1 MLRKVELTFGCLY
14 RSSNILKRFSSLL
27 GHLEAGSSRVVEDD
41 WDVAA
46 PSALTTHAGDEVV
59 YPSVRSSGMD
69 TM

>member
-14 RSSNILKRFSSLL
+14 RSSNILATIFIVAGTSRSRSS
-27 GHLEAGSSRVVEDD
+27 GVVEDD

-46 PSALTTHAGDEVV
+46 PSALITHASDELV
-59 YPSVRSSGMD
+59 YPSVRSSGTD